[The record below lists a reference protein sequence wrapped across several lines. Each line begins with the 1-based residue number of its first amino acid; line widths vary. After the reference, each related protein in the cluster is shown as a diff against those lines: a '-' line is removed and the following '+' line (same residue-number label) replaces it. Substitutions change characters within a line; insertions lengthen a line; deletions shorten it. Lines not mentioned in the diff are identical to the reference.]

1 MFTAHSGL
9 CSTYVSVNPFSHSR
23 VPSVCM
29 LLLLVANGRLKALC
43 MWAPGQALPEH
54 LLLQLPSALSSLRK
68 DGCGAGG
75 GGGGRPSS
83 SDSRWRVPGGIEPVC
98 PLRVPSTAP
107 YSAIPSRTV
116 NSTPSSSSP
125 KGAFE
130 KFKPCGWR
138 PRRFCDAAF
147 RHWGATSPHCRRTQS
162 PRGRVRVHPALF
174 PKCNSSPTLS

>member
-68 DGCGAGG
+68 DGCGAGWG
-75 GGGGRPSS
+75 GEEDQVPLI
-83 SDSRWRVPGGIEPVC
+83 PGGESLAGSSLSARCGCP
-98 PLRVPSTAP
+98 PLRPTQLSRP
-107 YSAIPSRTV
+107 GLSIPH
-116 NSTPSSSSP
+116 PP
-125 KGAFE
+125 
-130 KFKPCGWR
+130 
-138 PRRFCDAAF
+138 
-147 RHWGATSPHCRRTQS
+147 PHL
-162 PRGRVRVHPALF
+162 PRVHL
-174 PKCNSSPTLS
+174 KNSSPVAGDPEDFAMLLSATGGRHHHTAGALRAQGAE